1 MLKTFH
7 TACAMIFLLSSAGA
21 WGRES
26 LVITVPSGECS
37 LSVEADNEWH
47 TLRLRAH
54 HPCYKGCNIAQN
66 DMVSTLAAAFSK
78 TELPALTGEYSSL
91 FLGRLIDYPW
101 LAHTLATAAYHD
113 PAWNAKKGKPITLEI
128 NHYVARVL
136 HNPELLAPI
145 ENVMAR
151 HGYRISGV
159 SVEKVLVGDF
169 RDLPFY
175 EGKTRAGL
183 IPFDAQ
189 VWLRLRKN

>member
-1 MLKTFH
+1 
-7 TACAMIFLLSSAGA
+7 
-21 WGRES
+21 
-26 LVITVPSGECS
+26 
-37 LSVEADNEWH
+37 
-47 TLRLRAH
+47 
-54 HPCYKGCNIAQN
+54 
-66 DMVSTLAAAFSK
+66 
-78 TELPALTGEYSSL
+78 
-91 FLGRLIDYPW
+91 
-101 LAHTLATAAYHD
+101 
-113 PAWNAKKGKPITLEI
+113 EI

-175 EGKTRAGL
+175 EGKTHAGS

>member
-1 MLKTFH
+1 MLKTLH
-7 TACAMIFLLSSAGA
+7 TACAVIFLLSSASA
-21 WGRES
+21 WSRES

-54 HPCYKGCNIAQN
+54 HPRYERCEIAQE
-66 DMVSTLAAAFSK
+66 DMISALVAAFSK
-78 TELPALTGEYSSL
+78 TEPPALTGEYSSL

-101 LAHTLATAAYHD
+101 LAHTLATAAYRD
-113 PAWNAKKGKPITLEI
+113 PGWNAKKGKPRALEI

-136 HNPELLAPI
+136 HNPEWLAPI

-159 SVEKVLVGDF
+159 SVEKVLVGGF
-169 RDLPFY
+169 RDQPFY
-175 EGKTRAGL
+175 QGKTRAGL